1 MIRGVCFDLDGT
13 LGGYAGDFSAFL
25 GLLRA
30 ELMLQACDMNRFASV
45 VTAELRRDGP
55 LTLELALRRTLDR
68 LELRSPADL
77 GALAEAATASY
88 AEDVRSAP
96 GAGELLERLW
106 ARGVP
111 LALVSNG
118 PVDMQRAAL
127 RALGF
132 EKYFRAVL
140 VSGDRDVAARK
151 PAPRI
156 FSLACVGLETM
167 PEETLMVGDDLEA
180 DVRGAV
186 DYGLQA
192 VWLTRDPA
200 EAGSIPVT
208 RDASEAGSV
217 PVTRGASEAGSVRR
231 TRDLEEL
238 GAMLDERLGA

>member
-1 MIRGVCFDLDGT
+1 
-13 LGGYAGDFSAFL
+13 
-25 GLLRA
+25 
-30 ELMLQACDMNRFASV
+30 
-45 VTAELRRDGP
+45 
-55 LTLELALRRTLDR
+55 
-68 LELRSPADL
+68 
-77 GALAEAATASY
+77 
-88 AEDVRSAP
+88 
-96 GAGELLERLW
+96 ELLERLW

-156 FSLACVGLETM
+156 FSLACVGLETV

-192 VWLTRDPA
+192 VWLTRDPTA
-200 EAGSIPVT
+200 ARSAFVT
-208 RDASEAGSV
+208 RDASEA
-217 PVTRGASEAGSVRR
+217 
-231 TRDLEEL
+231 
-238 GAMLDERLGA
+238 